1 MMTLMTD
8 WHDYKCMRYDS
19 RLHEEY
25 CLVGNHNVI
34 QKIIS
39 NPLEE
44 LLPSLEGQMKAEG
57 SFQILTMSW
66 EILFQIPEDSNL
78 LGYHCRNLK
87 SHFNFMSSGLNS
99 L

>member
-1 MMTLMTD
+1 M
-8 WHDYKCMRYDS
+8 
-19 RLHEEY
+19 
-25 CLVGNHNVI
+25 
-34 QKIIS
+34 
-39 NPLEE
+39 EE

-87 SHFNFMSSGLNS
+87 YHFNFMSSGRELLVNS
-99 L
+99 VIINTNMMTVRIYEAGTRVEQFNIQSQNV